1 MKNYNRLAHGYFFA
15 KNYIINKGYGTEI
28 DWQDEIKFEELTEQ
42 RFLQEFCWVVIA
54 SGLNDQ
60 VVRKLFPLIKS
71 ILFDFNSAYSIY
83 NNSDECYENILK
95 VFNHPGKAKAM
106 LYAANYVFGHSFS
119 HVKSNLSSSGV
130 NYIKTFP
137 YMGEATSFHLAKNI
151 GLNVAKPDRHL
162 VRMSSALGFES
173 VNILCSEI
181 SNLIEENISLI
192 DLVLWRY
199 ATLDKNYIDKLLW
212 LKNRE

>member
-1 MKNYNRLAHGYFFA
+1 
-15 KNYIINKGYGTEI
+15 
-28 DWQDEIKFEELTEQ
+28 
-42 RFLQEFCWVVIA
+42 
-54 SGLNDQ
+54 
-60 VVRKLFPLIKS
+60 
-71 ILFDFNSAYSIY
+71 
-83 NNSDECYENILK
+83 
-95 VFNHPGKAKAM
+95 
-106 LYAANYVFGHSFS
+106 
-119 HVKSNLSSSGV
+119 
-130 NYIKTFP
+130 
-137 YMGEATSFHLAKNI
+137 MGEATSFHLAKNI